1 MVVIITIPSL
11 LLRKKYFK
19 RGNIQYKV
27 KNLDIID
34 FQVFENLNECIDS
47 LLFDDTTIA
56 KLETKEY
63 MVTIE
68 VIGDIRLF
76 FKGQLYKCA
85 ASYPDELV
93 ELLKSGKAY
102 ENQDLEICGNNWF
115 EIDIYEVTKNHER
128 ELINDEVLDDIDI
141 STITKDDLK
150 QYMFKYLKDYL
161 EICKKKIPESEY
173 DMDI

>member
-11 LLRKKYFK
+11 PLRKKYLK

-56 KLETKEY
+56 QLETKEY
-63 MVTIE
+63 IVRIE
-68 VIGDIRLF
+68 VIGDIRIF
-76 FKGQLYKCA
+76 YKGNLYKC
-85 ASYPDELV
+85 SGNFPNELKEIIRSGNILEHDEIEV
-93 ELLKSGKAY
+93 V
-102 ENQDLEICGNNWF
+102 DNNWF
-115 EIDIYEVTKNHER
+115 EIDIYEVTKNHES

-141 STITKDDLK
+141 SAITKDDLK